1 MQISEV
7 QITPIKANNGLVA
20 IASVV
25 FENSLFLG
33 SIGVYTKRNSPGY
46 RITYPTKNRSGR
58 DFNIYHP
65 INKETALAIG
75 LAVISKAEAV
85 LGSPNYQ
92 ERSNEN
98 NYDRHY
104 RSNHSQRVV

>member
-33 SIGVYTKRNSPGY
+33 SIGVYTKRNGPGY
-46 RITYPTKNRSGR
+46 RITYPTKNKSGR

-65 INKETALAIG
+65 INREIASAIEI
-75 LAVISKAEAV
+75 AVIDKAEAV
-85 LGSPNYQ
+85 LESSNYQ

-98 NYDRHY
+98 NYDRH
-104 RSNHSQRVV
+104 SHTNHTQGVV